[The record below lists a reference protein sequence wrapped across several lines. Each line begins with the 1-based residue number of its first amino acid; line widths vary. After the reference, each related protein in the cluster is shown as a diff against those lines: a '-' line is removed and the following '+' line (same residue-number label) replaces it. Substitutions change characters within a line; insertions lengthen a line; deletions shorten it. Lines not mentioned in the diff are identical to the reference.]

1 MGRALPHALG
11 GQKAVHSHLVA
22 EFLDWVFPLHLLQLG
37 RSVLVEELV
46 NAEVATAHPNVNL
59 VFVDFDAHTLAAEL
73 VNALRLTHEHDLE
86 LLAVRVVIDVLRDLF
101 VDLVVLHRNVHG
113 DARLQIDDVVAQHFN
128 LSLQVVHIA
137 LSLLQLLNQ
146 VKRRAL
152 RLVEFVFQ
160 LEDIGAG
167 GI

>member
-1 MGRALPHALG
+1 
-11 GQKAVHSHLVA
+11 
-22 EFLDWVFPLHLLQLG
+22 
-37 RSVLVEELV
+37 
-46 NAEVATAHPNVNL
+46 
-59 VFVDFDAHTLAAEL
+59 
-73 VNALRLTHEHDLE
+73 
-86 LLAVRVVIDVLRDLF
+86 
-101 VDLVVLHRNVHG
+101 
-113 DARLQIDDVVAQHFN
+113 VVAQHFN